1 MGPER
6 CLFGAECPGVG
17 STIDPATGRTLDDV
31 KPMIESLEWLTAA
44 QKRAIYEDNARRLF
58 KL

>member
-17 STIDPATGRTLDDV
+17 STLDPATGRTLDDV
-31 KPMIESLEWLTAA
+31 RPMIEGIEWLTSAEK
-44 QKRAIYEDNARRLF
+44 QAIFEDNARGLF